1 MEQKIVKNTF
11 FKFFFPALAS
21 SLMLSVISMTDLM
34 IAGNF
39 VGETALTTISLALPV
54 IIYVQIITALYGMG
68 GAIVL
73 STSMGEGKREECN
86 RIFTISTVSTLVISI
101 VSLVLGLLF
110 LLFIIKISI
119 PSSRIHLLILEL
131 IPFLHRNFNMWRPV
145 SHAFS
150 CDGNLF
156 AKRQ

>member
-54 IIYVQIITALYGMG
+54 IIYVQIITA
-68 GAIVL
+68 
-73 STSMGEGKREECN
+73 
-86 RIFTISTVSTLVISI
+86 
-101 VSLVLGLLF
+101 
-110 LLFIIKISI
+110 
-119 PSSRIHLLILEL
+119 
-131 IPFLHRNFNMWRPV
+131 
-145 SHAFS
+145 
-150 CDGNLF
+150 
-156 AKRQ
+156 